1 MMNMASSYI
10 QMAVFSIRMATVSTS
25 GDMTSTAVTMTI
37 VTFTTIQK
45 LKGKRY
51 DLNRLDITD
60 NKRMSSCRN
69 PVTKIQAKVDIR
81 QPEPKPMTNLIKKNF
96 TELLLVNIS
105 LSIYNR

>member
-1 MMNMASSYI
+1 
-10 QMAVFSIRMATVSTS
+10 
-25 GDMTSTAVTMTI
+25 MTI

-60 NKRMSSCRN
+60 NKRMSSSRN
-69 PVTKIQAKVDIR
+69 LLTRIQAKVDIR